1 MDQAAMESRSLID
14 DLPPELLME
23 ILSHLSWRQ
32 QLDVRRVSR
41 QWLEVVD
48 ACLAHHQELH
58 IDIEDH
64 DTGLNTERLLNLLK
78 STPVLRR
85 LYVSDRYCDDSEK
98 LDISPASVDQL
109 CDSCPRLELLSLDCR
124 MDEAAVETLLRRLP
138 GLRSLHLHLQWPNI
152 EGDCLS
158 LLPVELQSLSLHF
171 GLIVVLKY
179 GSLHHLRRC
188 RQLRQLDL
196 SKNLIASEELA
207 VVPSACPQLER
218 LSVDNCW
225 RMTGGWLSELRCCPQ
240 LRELDLAF
248 TWVLGEELSAV
259 VASCPQLERLSVA
272 GCHRLTWDWL
282 RELRH
287 CPRLRDLD
295 LSKTSVSDR
304 ELEALVVA
312 CPQLERLV
320 TMNCYRILGDSLP
333 KLRDCPWLKEL
344 VISGIGTP
352 GMKLDLS
359 SVLTAC
365 DRLERL
371 GVAYTNTNPML
382 TFPAISLPGLTHLD
396 LSGTRTDDNT
406 FRRLP
411 DLLPGLRDLRVN
423 NCKKLTNSGLASVLP
438 RLISLQV
445 LDLRKTE
452 AASIETAPSLNGL
465 PLKALAFD
473 FPWALSV
480 SAVLQSCPSLT
491 LLDLT
496 EIKFDNAKRMAD
508 DLVKYPL
515 PTHREVTLI
524 VDGGTAVKM
533 LTAKL
538 PKNIRVIRNRC
549 NLWEKRVGWNYGH

>member
-1 MDQAAMESRSLID
+1 MDQAAMETRSLID
-14 DLPPELLME
+14 NLPPELLME

-48 ACLAHHQELH
+48 ACLAHRQELH

-78 STPVLRR
+78 SMPVLRR

-109 CDSCPRLELLSLDCR
+109 CDSCPRLELVSLDCT

-138 GLRSLHLHLQWPNI
+138 GLRSLHLKRFKI

-158 LLPVELQSLSLHF
+158 LLPAELQSMSLHF
-171 GLIVVLKY
+171 FGLGTRKY
-179 GSLHHLRRC
+179 GCLEHLSSC
-188 RQLRQLDL
+188 RQLRTLDL
-196 SKNLIASEELA
+196 SGNLIASEELA

-218 LSVDNCW
+218 LSVANCW
-225 RMTGGWLSELRCCPQ
+225 AMTGGWLSELRCCPQ
-240 LRELDLAF
+240 LRDLDLTC

-272 GCHRLTWDWL
+272 GCSRLTWDWL

-287 CPRLRDLD
+287 CPRLRDLN
-295 LSKTSVSDR
+295 LSTTRVSNR

-320 TMNCYRILGDSLP
+320 MVNCIRVLGDCLP

-344 VISGIGTP
+344 VISGIGMP
-352 GMKLDLS
+352 GMKFDLS
-359 SVLTAC
+359 GVLTAC

-396 LSGTRTDDNT
+396 LTGSRTDDNT

-452 AASIETAPSLNGL
+452 AASIKTAPSLNGL

-473 FPWALSV
+473 FPGAQSV

-491 LLDLT
+491 LLHLT
-496 EIKFDNAKRMAD
+496 EIKFDNAERMAD

-524 VDGGTAVKM
+524 VDGGTEVKM

-549 NLWEKRVGWNYGH
+549 NLWEERVGWNYER